1 MFTLF
6 VRKHV
11 DVTVLWIK
19 FFLYVF
25 LSTSLSQGQFLKALP
40 TLTGA
45 VRKKSNAC
53 ILFIYCSISD
63 PSLQTSI
70 WHYALV

>member
-11 DVTVLWIK
+11 DVIVLWIK

-25 LSTSLSQGQFLKALP
+25 LSTSLLQRQFLKALP
-40 TLTGA
+40 TLTNVYLALCVGV
-45 VRKKSNAC
+45 VRATTTKTLQGSKKSLNR
-53 ILFIYCSISD
+53 
-63 PSLQTSI
+63 PT
-70 WHYALV
+70 HTE